1 MANGHNRLRDIYSDH
16 IDNDILFGI
25 EINSR
30 EELQEMEKEEF
41 GEVGRCI
48 NWIKWDSLVEKT
60 KEELEN
66 YKRSK
71 YKHSRIGTHIY
82 AYDINNGELIKAFAS
97 GKQAAEHFNV
107 APYTIV
113 YYAKMEKPFNN
124 EVIFSLKPLERDEL
138 TKYKPTWIYA
148 FRLDTNELLGKFRTP
163 SEASKAFGLP
173 SSKVSFLLTMQ
184 NGIFKKANLRFS
196 YKNDRIIM

>member
-1 MANGHNRLRDIYSDH
+1 MGSGHLSLRTIYSDH
-16 IDNDILFGI
+16 IDNDILKGI

-41 GEVGRCI
+41 GEVGKCI
-48 NWIKWDSLVEKT
+48 NWDKWDALVEKT
-60 KEELEN
+60 KQELDN
-66 YKRSK
+66 YKRK
-71 YKHSRIGTHIY
+71 TYKHSKFGTPIY
-82 AYDINNGELIKAFAS
+82 AYDINSGELIKAFAS
-97 GKQAAEHFNV
+97 GNQAAEHFNV

-113 YYAKMEKPFNN
+113 YYAKIQKPFNN

-173 SSKVSFLLTMQ
+173 SSKVSFLLTIQ

-196 YKNDRIIM
+196 YKNEKLIM

>member
-1 MANGHNRLRDIYSDH
+1 MASGHLALRDYYTDW
-16 IDNDILFGI
+16 IDNHIFKDI

-30 EELQEMEKEEF
+30 EELMQIAEEE
-41 GEVGRCI
+41 GLRDPI
-48 NWIKWDSLVEKT
+48 RWDKWDALIEKT
-60 KEELEN
+60 QKDIQE
-66 YKRSK
+66 YKRK
-71 YKHSRIGTHIY
+71 MYKHSKLGTPIY
-82 AYDINNGELIKAFAS
+82 AYDINSGELIKVFAS
-97 GKQAAEHFNV
+97 GNQAAEHFNV

-113 YYAKMEKPFNN
+113 YYAKIQKPFNN

-138 TKYKPTWIYA
+138 AKYKPTWIYA
-148 FRLDTNELLGKFRTP
+148 FRLDTNEFLGKFRTP

-173 SSKVSFLLTMQ
+173 SSKVSFLLTIQ

>member
-1 MANGHNRLRDIYSDH
+1 MSSGRSKLRDYYSKH
-16 IDNDILFGI
+16 IDNDILSDI
-25 EINSR
+25 PDITR
-30 EELQEMEKEEF
+30 EELQQMEIEEF
-41 GEVGRCI
+41 GEVGKCLR
-48 NWIKWDSLVEKT
+48 WDKWDALVEKT
-60 KEELEN
+60 KQELDN
-66 YKRSK
+66 YKRK
-71 YKHSRIGTHIY
+71 TYKHSKFGTPIY
-82 AYDINNGELIKAFAS
+82 AYDINTGELIKAFAS
-97 GKQAAEHFNV
+97 GNQAAEHFNV

-113 YYAKMEKPFNN
+113 YYAKIQKPFNN

-148 FRLDTNELLGKFRTP
+148 FKLDTNELLGKFRTP

-196 YKNDRIIM
+196 YKNEKLIM

>member
-1 MANGHNRLRDIYSDH
+1 MGSGHLTLRTIYSDH
-16 IDNDILFGI
+16 IDNDILKGI

-41 GEVGRCI
+41 GEVGKCI
-48 NWIKWDSLVEKT
+48 NWDKWDALVEKT
-60 KEELEN
+60 KQELDN
-66 YKRSK
+66 YKRK
-71 YKHSRIGTHIY
+71 TYKHSKFGTPIY
-82 AYDINNGELIKAFAS
+82 AYDINSGELIKAFAS
-97 GKQAAEHFNV
+97 GNQAAEHFNV

-113 YYAKMEKPFNN
+113 YYAKIQKPFNN

-173 SSKVSFLLTMQ
+173 SSKVSFLLTIQ

-196 YKNDRIIM
+196 YKNERLIM

>member
-1 MANGHNRLRDIYSDH
+1 MASGHLALRDYYTDW
-16 IDNDILFGI
+16 IDNHIFKDI

-30 EELQEMEKEEF
+30 EELMQIAEEE
-41 GEVGRCI
+41 GLRDPI
-48 NWIKWDSLVEKT
+48 RWDKWDALVEKT
-60 KEELEN
+60 KQELDN
-66 YKRSK
+66 YKRK
-71 YKHSRIGTHIY
+71 TYKHSKFGTPIY
-82 AYDINNGELIKAFAS
+82 AYDINTGELIKAFAS
-97 GKQAAEHFNV
+97 GNQAAEHFNV

-113 YYAKMEKPFNN
+113 YYAKIHKPFNN

-138 TKYKPTWIYA
+138 AKYKPTWIYA
-148 FRLDTNELLGKFRTP
+148 FKLDTNELLGKFRTP

-173 SSKVSFLLTMQ
+173 SSKVSFLLTIQ

>member
-1 MANGHNRLRDIYSDH
+1 MASGHLALRDYYTDW
-16 IDNDILFGI
+16 IDNHIFKDI

-30 EELQEMEKEEF
+30 EELMQIAEEE
-41 GEVGRCI
+41 GLRDPI
-48 NWIKWDSLVEKT
+48 RWDKWDALVEKT
-60 KEELEN
+60 KQELDN
-66 YKRSK
+66 YKRK
-71 YKHSRIGTHIY
+71 TYKHSKFGTPIY
-82 AYDINNGELIKAFAS
+82 AYDINTGELIKVFAS
-97 GKQAAEHFNV
+97 GNQAAEHFNV

-113 YYAKMEKPFNN
+113 YYAKIQKPFNN

-148 FRLDTNELLGKFRTP
+148 FKLDTNELLGKFRTP

-173 SSKVSFLLTMQ
+173 SSKVSFLLTIQ

>member
-1 MANGHNRLRDIYSDH
+1 MSSGRSKLRDYYSKH
-16 IDNDILFGI
+16 IDNDILSDI
-25 EINSR
+25 PDITR
-30 EELQEMEKEEF
+30 EELQQMEIEEF
-41 GEVGRCI
+41 GEVGKCLR
-48 NWIKWDSLVEKT
+48 WDKWDALVEKT
-60 KEELEN
+60 KQELDN
-66 YKRSK
+66 YKRK
-71 YKHSRIGTHIY
+71 TYKHSKFGTPIY
-82 AYDINNGELIKAFAS
+82 AYDINTGELIKVFAS
-97 GKQAAEHFNV
+97 GNQAAEHFNV

-173 SSKVSFLLTMQ
+173 SSKVSFLLTIQ

-196 YKNDRIIM
+196 YKNERLIM

>member
-1 MANGHNRLRDIYSDH
+1 MASGHLALRDYYTDW
-16 IDNDILFGI
+16 IDNHIFKDI

-30 EELQEMEKEEF
+30 EELMQIAEEE
-41 GEVGRCI
+41 GLRDPI
-48 NWIKWDSLVEKT
+48 RWDKWDALIEKT
-60 KEELEN
+60 QKDIQE
-66 YKRSK
+66 YKRK
-71 YKHSRIGTHIY
+71 MYKHSKLGTPIY
-82 AYDINNGELIKAFAS
+82 AYDINTGELIKVFAS
-97 GKQAAEHFNV
+97 GNQAAEHFNV

-113 YYAKMEKPFNN
+113 YYAKMGKPFNN

-138 TKYKPTWIYA
+138 AKYKPTWIYA

-163 SEASKAFGLP
+163 TEASKAFGLP

-196 YKNDRIIM
+196 YKNEKLIM

>member
-1 MANGHNRLRDIYSDH
+1 MASGHLALRDYYTDW
-16 IDNDILFGI
+16 IDNHIFKDI

-30 EELQEMEKEEF
+30 EELMQIAEEE
-41 GEVGRCI
+41 GLRDPI
-48 NWIKWDSLVEKT
+48 RWDKWDALIEKT
-60 KEELEN
+60 QKDIQE
-66 YKRSK
+66 YKRK
-71 YKHSRIGTHIY
+71 MYKHSKLGTPIY
-82 AYDINNGELIKAFAS
+82 AYDINSGELIKVFAS
-97 GKQAAEHFNV
+97 GNQAAEHFNV

-113 YYAKMEKPFNN
+113 YYAKMGKPFNN

-173 SSKVSFLLTMQ
+173 SSKVSYLLTIQ
-184 NGIFKKANLRFS
+184 NGIFKKANMRFS
-196 YKNDRIIM
+196 YKNDRPIM

>member
-1 MANGHNRLRDIYSDH
+1 MGSGHLSLRTIYSDH
-16 IDNDILFGI
+16 IDNDILKGI

-41 GEVGRCI
+41 GEVGKCI
-48 NWIKWDSLVEKT
+48 NWDKWDALVEKT
-60 KEELEN
+60 KQELDN
-66 YKRSK
+66 YKRK
-71 YKHSRIGTHIY
+71 TYKHSKFGTPIY
-82 AYDINNGELIKAFAS
+82 AYDINTGELIKAFAS
-97 GKQAAEHFNV
+97 GNQAAEHFNV

-113 YYAKMEKPFNN
+113 YYAKIQKPFNN

-173 SSKVSFLLTMQ
+173 SSKVSFLLTIQ

-196 YKNDRIIM
+196 YKNEKLIM

>member
-1 MANGHNRLRDIYSDH
+1 MGSGHLTLRTIYSDH
-16 IDNDILFGI
+16 IDNDILKGI

-41 GEVGRCI
+41 GEVGKCI
-48 NWIKWDSLVEKT
+48 NWDKWDALVEKT
-60 KEELEN
+60 KQELDN
-66 YKRSK
+66 YKRK
-71 YKHSRIGTHIY
+71 TYKHSKFGTPIY
-82 AYDINNGELIKAFAS
+82 AYDINTGELIKAFAS
-97 GKQAAEHFNV
+97 GNQAAEHFNV

-113 YYAKMEKPFNN
+113 YYAKIQKPFNN

-173 SSKVSFLLTMQ
+173 SSKVSFLLTIQ

-196 YKNDRIIM
+196 YKNEKLIM

>member
-1 MANGHNRLRDIYSDH
+1 MGSGHLTLRTIYSDH
-16 IDNDILFGI
+16 IDNDILKGI

-30 EELQEMEKEEF
+30 EELMQIAEEE
-41 GEVGRCI
+41 GLRDPI
-48 NWIKWDSLVEKT
+48 RWDKWDALVEKT
-60 KEELEN
+60 KQELDN
-66 YKRSK
+66 YKRK
-71 YKHSRIGTHIY
+71 MYKHSKFGTPIY
-82 AYDINNGELIKAFAS
+82 AYDINTGELIKVFAS
-97 GKQAAEHFNV
+97 GNQAAEHFNV

-113 YYAKMEKPFNN
+113 YYAKIQKPFNN

-138 TKYKPTWIYA
+138 AKYKPTWIYA

-173 SSKVSFLLTMQ
+173 SSKVSFLLTIQ